1 MADILRAMSIA
12 GGLLMLVVGLVVVI
26 SIAAV
31 RRGENAMHGIHDV
44 KAWWNTGLSAS
55 TSAGTVAAKPM
66 TSADISVLQI
76 LGVGTAL
83 FVLAVLFL
91 FAVSVIGHL

>member
-12 GGLLMLVVGLVVVI
+12 GGVLILVVGLVVVI

-31 RRGENAMHGIHDV
+31 KRGENAMHGIHDV

-55 TSAGTVAAKPM
+55 SAGTVAAKPM